1 TGGNIL
7 DIPLIPP
14 HVVSFAATP
23 ATIFG
28 SGAVTL
34 AWQTQAGTSVAI
46 DNGIVIDQ
54 SAVNSGCGEDG
65 QRQIYKTK
73 ADCAAEWSDK
83 DCEEIPSTS
92 SHYHTGR
99 YMGPFHSY
107 SYSSGRSTRS
117 VGSSHVT
124 RGGFGRSS
132 SFHSSGG

>member
-1 TGGNIL
+1 MSESVLKKKSTLNISL
-7 DIPLIPP
+7 VLI
-14 HVVSFAATP
+14 
-23 ATIFG
+23 G
-28 SGAVTL
+28 TL
-34 AWQTQAGTSVAI
+34 AV
-46 DNGIVIDQ
+46 
-54 SAVNSGCGEDG
+54 GCGEDG

-107 SYSSGRSTRS
+107 SHSSGRSTRS